1 MIRKTIWKQIIR
13 KLHDSKLPSVTQF
26 KKIKKTKLIGID
38 SPRKYDYYKS
48 KTKLNDSQS
57 KKNIKKSNNYND

>member
-1 MIRKTIWKQIIR
+1 MLRKTIWKQIVR
-13 KLHDSKLPSVTQF
+13 NLHDSKLPSVTNL
-26 KKIKKTKLIGID
+26 KKIKKTKLIGVD

-57 KKNIKKSNNYND
+57 IKNIKKIK